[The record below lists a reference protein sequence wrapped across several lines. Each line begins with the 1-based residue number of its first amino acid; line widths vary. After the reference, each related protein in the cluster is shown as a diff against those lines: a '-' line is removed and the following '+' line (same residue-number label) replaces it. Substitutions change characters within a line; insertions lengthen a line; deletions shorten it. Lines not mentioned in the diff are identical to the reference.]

1 MRYRSLREEQQWEEQ
16 KVIIK
21 MISGDHIDY
30 YGQAE
35 MPAMKEIVIT
45 IGSWFIT
52 WQTEMKDNASPL
64 FDTASCW

>member
-21 MISGDHIDY
+21 MISDDHIDY

-52 WQTEMKDNASPL
+52 
-64 FDTASCW
+64 